1 MIRADMGVVEI
12 KGTGQDLLVE
22 FMTIAHAL
30 MAECYA
36 PPVLLKHCLEGVF
49 ENNDIDGTEVT
60 RDSIK
65 EILRGENGEEIMQ
78 DLVNIMREVVEKDD

>member
-1 MIRADMGVVEI
+1 MIRADNGKVEI
-12 KGTGQDLLVE
+12 KGTGKDLLVE
-22 FMTIAHAL
+22 FITIIHAL
-30 MAECYA
+30 LNDCYA
-36 PPVLLKHCLEGVF
+36 PPALLKRCLKVAIEDD
-49 ENNDIDGTEVT
+49 DIDETDVT